1 MKENKIIGC
10 FVIISIIISVSISLA
25 IPQINYGLDKNWK
38 AQAYEQNGA
47 DIKVEMNFDSIKFN
61 ETLEKLKKP

>member
-47 DIKVEMNFDSIKFN
+47 DIKVEMNFD
-61 ETLEKLKKP
+61 